1 MATVRDEIRKL
12 KDVMVISF
20 PTLVPMIK
28 RVNIN
33 KTKNG
38 LERSFER
45 ADNQNFTVL
54 SIIPSLT
61 AQLPTPNELH
71 PLEPGSVRSMPVIWL
86 YNLKTEHSA
95 ICLKALYKTLNLF
108 LVN

>member
-1 MATVRDEIRKL
+1 MKTTSSIIERYFISLGIRKKTSYKNTPATVRDEIHKS

-38 LERSFER
+38 FERSFEG

-54 SIIPSLT
+54 SIIPSPHC
-61 AQLPTPNELH
+61 PTTH
-71 PLEPGSVRSMPVIWL
+71 PQ
-86 YNLKTEHSA
+86 
-95 ICLKALYKTLNLF
+95 
-108 LVN
+108 